1 MSPSLLPCPFIAL
14 YLCTPFVHANAQ
26 KNNLMLPGQSLAMS
40 LHSNLYVWQLA
51 LVMYICKSTKCK
63 STKHGVEEQHLL
75 Q

>member
-1 MSPSLLPCPFIAL
+1 
-14 YLCTPFVHANAQ
+14 
-26 KNNLMLPGQSLAMS
+26 MLPGQSLAMS